1 MLDIQ
6 VLIPT
11 CLSLKTGGIV
21 GWQVVTNCHIR
32 RGQVF
37 SASEWTLRVGRV
49 TCPPHVDKERRMRT
63 VWTRLMLGDG
73 LQGRGERNIEFCFDQ
88 GEHLVVAFRDID
100 QGEEVVVDSLQDRM
114 FYDDTF
120 CDEVFENIPLDL
132 SKNLFTTSHDC
143 SVSNSA
149 TQGDQL
155 SESPLSISL
164 DSTDSGVSGC
174 EEEIIDIDNIEIRDM
189 RCFKQNK
196 DVKYEDKKRKLP
208 CTFCPKYFD
217 RPSLLTRHIRTHT
230 GERPHSCNHCSKS
243 FSTSSSLNTHVRIHS
258 GEKPHQCHVCQ
269 KRFTASSNLYYHKM
283 THIKQKPHGCS
294 QCEKSFPTP
303 GDLRNHQYTHSGRWP
318 FTCKVCDKGF
328 SKITNLKS
336 HMIIHSSRL

>member
-1 MLDIQ
+1 M
-6 VLIPT
+6 P
-11 CLSLKTGGIV
+11 GG
-21 GWQVVTNCHIR
+21 G
-32 RGQVF
+32 
-37 SASEWTLRVGRV
+37 S
-49 TCPPHVDKERRMRT
+49 K
-63 VWTRLMLGDG
+63 
-73 LQGRGERNIEFCFDQ
+73 GRGERNMEFCIEQ
-88 GEHLVVAFRDID
+88 GEHLVVAVRDID
-100 QGEEVVVDSLQDRM
+100 KGEEVVVDGLQDRV
-114 FYDDTF
+114 FYEDTF
-120 CDEVFENIPLDL
+120 CDEVVENIPLDL
-132 SKNLFTTSHDC
+132 SKNLFTSSNDW

-149 TQGDQL
+149 TQADQL

-164 DSTDSGVSGC
+164 DSSDSGVSGC
-174 EEEIIDIDNIEIRDM
+174 EEEIIDIDNIEIRDI
-189 RCFKQNK
+189 RHFKQKK
-196 DVKYEDKKRKLP
+196 DARCEDKKRKLA

-294 QCEKSFPTP
+294 QCDKTFPTP
-303 GDLRNHQYTHSGRWP
+303 GDLRNHQYTHSGKWP

-328 SKITNLKS
+328 SKITNLRN
-336 HMIIHSSRL
+336 HMILHSSRI

>member
-1 MLDIQ
+1 
-6 VLIPT
+6 
-11 CLSLKTGGIV
+11 
-21 GWQVVTNCHIR
+21 
-32 RGQVF
+32 
-37 SASEWTLRVGRV
+37 
-49 TCPPHVDKERRMRT
+49 MRT
-63 VWTRLMLGDG
+63 VWTRFMLGDG
-73 LQGRGERNIEFCFDQ
+73 LQGRGERNMEFCIDQ

-100 QGEEVVVDSLQDRM
+100 RGEEVVVDSLQDRM

-120 CDEVFENIPLDL
+120 CDDLFENIPLDL
-132 SKNLFTTSHDC
+132 SKNLFTTSHDS

-230 GERPHSCNHCSKS
+230 GERPHSCNYCCKS
-243 FSTSSSLNTHVRIHS
+243 CSTSSSLNTHVRI
-258 GEKPHQCHVCQ
+258 
-269 KRFTASSNLYYHKM
+269 
-283 THIKQKPHGCS
+283 
-294 QCEKSFPTP
+294 EKSHTNAMFARK
-303 GDLRNHQYTHSGRWP
+303 DSLLQAI
-318 FTCKVCDKGF
+318 FI
-328 SKITNLKS
+328 ITK
-336 HMIIHSSRL
+336 